1 MQIGL
6 NNVASQSKT
15 VVIGKPG
22 VWYFVIA
29 LFNGNSATYY
39 SSNIVELNISIDN
52 TEDETGFPITPV
64 DGESRVIK
72 GKRFVYNAIDNG
84 WQRDYLYTS
93 TNSPINSMPSLS
105 LMHSPSAIEKSAEI
119 EKETND
125 YDVIRKLDRIPEI
138 GEVIDGF
145 EVVKVFYRDDSDIDL
160 FGSEDVMGVVLVNF
174 DEIVDLV
181 TYSEAKYRAMS
192 LSAELMPLNKY
203 PHIVGFIKEKAGLEN
218 GMLMW
223 SELENDNN
231 EAFAYEVNDEG
242 DARGQWLTKEES
254 EFQIS
259 AAMAI
264 PVRIIIMPKYL
275 TSSFTLN
282 NTTEYL
288 FQYINSENKNFVGDI
303 QRIRVVLKRKY
314 SNEIVSTIESNIEFA
329 QNILIADTKGASKIE
344 YAIKTEL
351 QTNITPGFG
360 YLVWIDSI
368 SISGNT
374 NISEEDYELLIST
387 I

>member
-1 MQIGL
+1 
-6 NNVASQSKT
+6 
-15 VVIGKPG
+15 
-22 VWYFVIA
+22 
-29 LFNGNSATYY
+29 
-39 SSNIVELNISIDN
+39 
-52 TEDETGFPITPV
+52 
-64 DGESRVIK
+64 
-72 GKRFVYNAIDNG
+72 
-84 WQRDYLYTS
+84 
-93 TNSPINSMPSLS
+93 
-105 LMHSPSAIEKSAEI
+105 
-119 EKETND
+119 
-125 YDVIRKLDRIPEI
+125 
-138 GEVIDGF
+138 
-145 EVVKVFYRDDSDIDL
+145 
-160 FGSEDVMGVVLVNF
+160 
-174 DEIVDLV
+174 
-181 TYSEAKYRAMS
+181 
-192 LSAELMPLNKY
+192 
-203 PHIVGFIKEKAGLEN
+203 VGFIKEKAGLEN

-351 QTNITPGFG
+351 QTNITLGFG